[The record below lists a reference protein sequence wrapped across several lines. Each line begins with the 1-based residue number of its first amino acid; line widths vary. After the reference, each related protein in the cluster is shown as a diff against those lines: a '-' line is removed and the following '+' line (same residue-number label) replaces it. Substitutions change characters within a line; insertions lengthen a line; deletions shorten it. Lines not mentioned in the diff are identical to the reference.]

1 MGENA
6 HPLANKGLISIIYTN
21 SRNSTTTKE
30 TIQLQDFSKEDI

>member
-21 SRNSTTTKE
+21 SRNSTTKE